1 MKSLSVKKEIKKI
14 FSESSNTIES
24 SASLSTD
31 IENAVKII
39 TSSFRKGKKLV
50 ILGNGGSAADAQH
63 IAAEFIGRFQRKR
76 KSLPAIALT
85 TDSSILTA
93 IGNDFSFDYVFSRQV
108 EGLVNSGDVVMGIS
122 TSGNSV
128 NIINAL
134 KLAKTKN
141 AKTVSML
148 GNNGGKIKKF
158 SDIAIIV
165 NSSSTPRIQEAHRTI
180 YHIICELVEKNFFY
194 EKLNIS
200 SN

>member
-1 MKSLSVKKEIKKI
+1 MKSLSVKKEIQKI
-14 FSESSNTIES
+14 FLQSSNTIES

-85 TDSSILTA
+85 TDSSILTS
-93 IGNDFSFDYVFSRQV
+93 IGNDFSFNDIFSRQV

-128 NIINAL
+128 NVINAL
-134 KLAKTKN
+134 KSAKSKN
-141 AKTVSML
+141 AKTISIL
-148 GNNGGKIKKF
+148 GNNGGKIKKI
-158 SDIAIIV
+158 SDISIIV
-165 NSSSTPRIQEAHRTI
+165 NSSSTPRIQEVHRII
-180 YHIICELVEKNFFY
+180 YHIICELVEKKFY
-194 EKLNIS
+194 KK
-200 SN
+200 